1 MKKIISAIMLI
12 CGSVGA
18 VAADA
23 EAGKTKSVVC
33 AACHGANGKAAIPM
47 YPHLAGQN
55 EQYLV
60 LQLKAFRDGTRKNPV
75 MAPMAK
81 GLTDA
86 DIDNLSAFYAS
97 LKGN

>member
-1 MKKIISAIMLI
+1 MKKVFGAILLI
-12 CGSVGA
+12 CGSF
-18 VAADA
+18 AANAGDVD
-23 EAGKTKSVVC
+23 AGKAKSATC
-33 AACHGANGKAAIPM
+33 AACHGANGKATIPM

-75 MAPMAK
+75 MSAMAK

-86 DIDNLSAFYAS
+86 DVDNLSAFYAS
-97 LKGN
+97 LKAN